1 MIYYI
6 VHHDEETES
15 MQLLRFTKGGGF
27 GRGVVAYSEK
37 SNLNNKQ
44 IQGLNAG
51 IAAYDQNNNRY
62 ANYLDWIKEWKLRL
76 SAHSGIP
83 ISKIQ

>member
-6 VHHDEETES
+6 VHYNEDTEE
-15 MQLLRFTKGGGF
+15 MQLLRFTVGGGF

-37 SNLNNKQ
+37 CDLTKEEYKKFAFNSWKR
-44 IQGLNAG
+44 
-51 IAAYDQNNNRY
+51 DE
-62 ANYLDWIKEWKLRL
+62 YLKWHNEWKLRL
-76 SAHSGIP
+76 SAHSGIS

>member
-6 VHHDEETES
+6 VHFDDDTEE
-15 MQLLRFTKGGGF
+15 MQLLRFTVGGGF

-37 SNLNNKQ
+37 SNLDKKQVYRLIKGTIVYDKDDNK
-44 IQGLNAG
+44 
-51 IAAYDQNNNRY
+51 YTT
-62 ANYLDWIKEWKLRL
+62 YLEWIKEWKLRL
-76 SAHSGIP
+76 SAHSGIH